1 MYKYDDMMIKQNLRD
16 LKKEA
21 TAHALADAAYE
32 LALERGLDGFV
43 VDDITQR
50 AGYSRRTFA
59 NHFSCKEEAVVMST
73 VTFKENH
80 KAPEQLLAA
89 LPPDAIPPEATPLDT
104 LQHLLKMRITAEMFR
119 KLRTL
124 VTMSKESPTLEPY
137 ILILLRK
144 LQFEAQTIL
153 SELSRGR
160 YPESYAHLLAGAM
173 YGVMLPLIDGSLSVL
188 LPDEPA
194 AEATDAMT
202 FEQYLDT
209 AFGYLRQG
217 F

>member
-1 MYKYDDMMIKQNLRD
+1 MIKQNLRD

-43 VDDITQR
+43 VDDIAQR

-59 NHFSCKEEAVVMST
+59 NHFSCKEEAVVMAT
-73 VTFKENH
+73 LTFKEKH
-80 KAPEQLLAA
+80 EPEKLLAS
-89 LPPDAIPPEATPLDT
+89 IPEGAHPLDT
-104 LQHLLKMRITAEMFR
+104 MYHLLKMRLTAELFR
-119 KLRTL
+119 KMRTL
-124 VTMSKESPTLEPY
+124 VAMSKHSPTLEPY

-144 LQFEAQTIL
+144 LQFEAQSIL
-153 SELSRGR
+153 SELSGGR
-160 YPESYAHLLAGAM
+160 YPEGYAHLLAGAT
-173 YGVMLPLIDGSLSVL
+173 YGVMLPLIDGSLNVL
-188 LPDEPA
+188 LPGEPA
-194 AEATDAMT
+194 VESAEAMS

-209 AFGYLRQG
+209 AFNHLRKG

>member
-32 LALERGLDGFV
+32 LTLERGLDGFV

-73 VTFKENH
+73 VTFKENN

-89 LPPDAIPPEATPLDT
+89 IPADAPPLDT
-104 LQHLLKMRITAEMFR
+104 LLHLLKLRITAEMFR
-119 KLRTL
+119 KLRKL
-124 VTMSKESPTLEPY
+124 VTMSKEAPTLEPY

-194 AEATDAMT
+194 TEATDAMT

>member
-1 MYKYDDMMIKQNLRD
+1 MIKQNLRD
-16 LKKEA
+16 MKKEA

-43 VDDITQR
+43 VDDIAQR

-80 KAPEQLLAA
+80 KPPEQVLAA
-89 LPPDAIPPEATPLDT
+89 IPPDAPPLDT
-104 LQHLLKMRITAEMFR
+104 LQHLLKLRITAEMFR

-124 VTMSKESPTLEPY
+124 LTMSKEAPTLEPY
-137 ILILLRK
+137 ILSLLRK

-173 YGVMLPLIDGSLSVL
+173 YGIMLPLIDGSLNVF
-188 LPDEPA
+188 LPGETA
-194 AEATDAMT
+194 VESAEAMT

-209 AFGYLRQG
+209 AFNHLRKG

>member
-1 MYKYDDMMIKQNLRD
+1 M
-16 LKKEA
+16 KKEA

-43 VDDITQR
+43 VDDIAQR

-80 KAPEQLLAA
+80 KPPEQVLAA
-89 LPPDAIPPEATPLDT
+89 IPPDAPPLDT
-104 LQHLLKMRITAEMFR
+104 LQHLLKLRITAEMFR

-124 VTMSKESPTLEPY
+124 LTMSKEAPTLEPY
-137 ILILLRK
+137 ILSLLRK

-173 YGVMLPLIDGSLSVL
+173 YGIMLPLIDGSLNVF
-188 LPDEPA
+188 LPGETA
-194 AEATDAMT
+194 VESAEAMT

-209 AFGYLRQG
+209 AFNHLRKG